1 FLHQNQKK
9 QLHQGVKSAQNQKDF
24 IDKLFGIAS

>member
-1 FLHQNQKK
+1 MHMMKK
-9 QLHQGVKSAQNQKDF
+9 GQVYQGVKPVQNRKEF